1 MDDAAQLELQLDRL
15 QCCGRAV
22 EAERRFDHLPRLL
35 DGLADGGVALGHPA
49 TPKLLHP

>member
-15 QCCGRAV
+15 QGGGRAV
-22 EAERRFDHLPRLL
+22 EAERGFDHLPGLLHRL
-35 DGLADGGVALGHPA
+35 GDGGVALRHPI